1 VETYTT
7 LVEWMKDCTR
17 FQCETALQEE
27 EVASGGVSFL
37 DEVCEFPHYKY
48 RGHIMQVDDLN
59 YGKVLIGASGFIGMN
74 TPGRV
79 KWIGRPVGQDNEDVF
94 RRLAGLNREDLS
106 KMKKGGVI

>member
-1 VETYTT
+1 
-7 LVEWMKDCTR
+7 
-17 FQCETALQEE
+17 
-27 EVASGGVSFL
+27 
-37 DEVCEFPHYKY
+37 
-48 RGHIMQVDDLN
+48 MQVDDLN